1 MFLFIVSLSSFA
13 LVAVLSAGV
22 IRYGPRFGLLDTPV
36 ARSAHA
42 APKPL
47 GGGAALAAPYFLCVI
62 WFVASAA
69 ISESRL
75 AYLGCLVIVVLGFS
89 DDRWQLSSKVRLPV
103 QFIVSLGAVQAIGVD
118 SVDFG
123 LFSLSE
129 PLTLTLLA
137 VLSLVWLCNLTNFM
151 DGIDGIAASQL
162 LVTSLSCVVL
172 LVGLEAELGG
182 WLGDGLGDG
191 LGAGLGDGLGDGL
204 GGGLKAGLGAA
215 AGELGGHDVVMTLA
229 VVLAASAAGFLLWNW
244 SPASLFMGDAGS
256 GFIGFA
262 LGLLALE
269 SLVTQRMSVWSWVL
283 LLGVFIADT
292 AVTLLVRVIRGERWY
307 EGHSQHAYQIL
318 SRRLKSHPRVVGG
331 VILINI
337 FWLLP
342 LAWLAGILPH
352 YGVLFATIGL
362 APLLL
367 GCYRLGAGR
376 ADLVEA
382 PIQLN

>member
-1 MFLFIVSLSSFA
+1 MEAIDVMFLFIVSLSSFA

-36 ARSAHA
+36 ARSAHV

-69 ISESRL
+69 ISESAL
-75 AYLGCLVIVVLGFS
+75 AYLGCLFIVVLGFS

-103 QFIVSLGAVQAIGVD
+103 QFIVSVAAVRAIGVD

-123 LFSLSE
+123 FFSLSE
-129 PLTLTLLA
+129 PLTLSLLA

-172 LVGLEAELGG
+172 LVGL
-182 WLGDGLGDG
+182 D
-191 LGAGLGDGLGDGL
+191 
-204 GGGLKAGLGAA
+204 AA
-215 AGELGGHDVVMTLA
+215 AGESGEHDVVLTLS

-292 AVTLLVRVIRGERWY
+292 AVTLLVRIIRGERWY

-318 SRRLKSHPRVVGG
+318 SRRLNSHPRVVGG

-337 FWLLP
+337 CWLLP
-342 LAWLAGILPH
+342 LAWVAGILPH

-376 ADLVEA
+376 ADLGEA
-382 PIQLN
+382 AIQLN

>member
-1 MFLFIVSLSSFA
+1 MGAIDVMFLFIVSLSSFA

-36 ARSAHA
+36 ARSAHV

-69 ISESRL
+69 ISESAL
-75 AYLGCLVIVVLGFS
+75 AYLGCLFIVVLGFS

-103 QFIVSLGAVQAIGVD
+103 QFIVSVAAVRAIGVD

-123 LFSLSE
+123 FFSLSE
-129 PLTLTLLA
+129 PLTLSLLA

-172 LVGLEAELGG
+172 LVGL
-182 WLGDGLGDG
+182 D
-191 LGAGLGDGLGDGL
+191 
-204 GGGLKAGLGAA
+204 AA
-215 AGELGGHDVVMTLA
+215 AGESGEHDVVLTLS

-292 AVTLLVRVIRGERWY
+292 AVTLLVRIIRGERWY

-318 SRRLKSHPRVVGG
+318 SRRLNSHPRVVGG

-337 FWLLP
+337 CWLLP
-342 LAWLAGILPH
+342 LAWVAGILPH

-376 ADLVEA
+376 ADLGEA

>member
-1 MFLFIVSLSSFA
+1 MLLFIVSLSSFA

-22 IRYGPRFGLLDTPV
+22 IRYGPRLGLLDTPV
-36 ARSAHA
+36 ARSAHL

-69 ISESRL
+69 ISESVL
-75 AYLGCLVIVVLGFS
+75 AYLGCLFIVVLGFS

-103 QFIVSLGAVQAIGVD
+103 QFIVSVVAVRAIGVD

-123 LFSLSE
+123 FFSLSE
-129 PLTLTLLA
+129 PLVLTLLA
-137 VLSLVWLCNLTNFM
+137 VLSLVWLCNLANFM

-172 LVGLEAELGG
+172 LLWLEGG
-182 WLGDGLGDG
+182 VN
-191 LGAGLGDGLGDGL
+191 
-204 GGGLKAGLGAA
+204 AA
-215 AGELGGHDVVMTLA
+215 PDELGGHDVVLTLS

-292 AVTLLVRVIRGERWY
+292 AVTLLVRILRGERWY

-318 SRRLKSHPRVVGG
+318 SRHLKSQSRVVEG
-331 VILINI
+331 VICINI

-342 LAWLAGILPH
+342 LAWVAGIFPH
-352 YGVLFATIGL
+352 YGVLFVTIGL
-362 APLLL
+362 APLLF

-382 PIQLN
+382 PTQLN

>member
-1 MFLFIVSLSSFA
+1 MGAIDVMFLFIVSLSSFA

-36 ARSAHA
+36 ARSAHV

-69 ISESRL
+69 ISESAL
-75 AYLGCLVIVVLGFS
+75 AYLGCLFIVVLGFS

-103 QFIVSLGAVQAIGVD
+103 QFIVSLAAVRAIGVD

-123 LFSLSE
+123 FFSLSE
-129 PLTLTLLA
+129 PFTLSLLA

-172 LVGLEAELGG
+172 LVGL
-182 WLGDGLGDG
+182 D
-191 LGAGLGDGLGDGL
+191 
-204 GGGLKAGLGAA
+204 AA
-215 AGELGGHDVVMTLA
+215 AGESGEHDVVLTLS

-269 SLVTQRMSVWSWVL
+269 SLVTQRMAVWSWVL

-292 AVTLLVRVIRGERWY
+292 AVTLLVRIIRGERWY

-318 SRRLKSHPRVVGG
+318 SRRLNSHPRVVGG

-337 FWLLP
+337 CWLLP
-342 LAWLAGILPH
+342 LAWVAGILPH

-376 ADLVEA
+376 ADAGEA

>member
-1 MFLFIVSLSSFA
+1 MGAIDVMFLFIVSLSSFA

-36 ARSAHA
+36 ARSAHV

-69 ISESRL
+69 ISESAL
-75 AYLGCLVIVVLGFS
+75 AYLGCLFIVVLGFS

-103 QFIVSLGAVQAIGVD
+103 QFIVSLAAVRAIGVD

-123 LFSLSE
+123 FFSLSE
-129 PLTLTLLA
+129 PLTLSLLA

-172 LVGLEAELGG
+172 LVGL
-182 WLGDGLGDG
+182 D
-191 LGAGLGDGLGDGL
+191 
-204 GGGLKAGLGAA
+204 AA
-215 AGELGGHDVVMTLA
+215 AGESGEHDVVLTLS

-292 AVTLLVRVIRGERWY
+292 AVTLLVRIIRGERWY

-318 SRRLKSHPRVVGG
+318 SRRLNSHPRVVGG

-337 FWLLP
+337 CWLLP
-342 LAWLAGILPH
+342 LAWVAGILPH

-376 ADLVEA
+376 ADAGEA
-382 PIQLN
+382 PVQLN

>member
-1 MFLFIVSLSSFA
+1 MGAIDFMFLFIVSLSSLA

-36 ARSAHA
+36 ARSAHV

-69 ISESRL
+69 ISESAL
-75 AYLGCLVIVVLGFS
+75 AYLGCLFIVVLGFS

-103 QFIVSLGAVQAIGVD
+103 QFIVSVAAVRAIGVD

-123 LFSLSE
+123 FFSLSE
-129 PLTLTLLA
+129 SLTLSLLA

-172 LVGLEAELGG
+172 LVGLEGELEGV
-182 WLGDGLGDG
+182 LD
-191 LGAGLGDGLGDGL
+191 
-204 GGGLKAGLGAA
+204 AA
-215 AGELGGHDVVMTLA
+215 AGESGEHDVVLTLS

-292 AVTLLVRVIRGERWY
+292 AVTLLVRIIRGERWY

-318 SRRLKSHPRVVGG
+318 SRRLNSHPRVVGG

-337 FWLLP
+337 CWLLP
-342 LAWLAGILPH
+342 LAWVAGILPH

-376 ADLVEA
+376 ADLGEA
-382 PIQLN
+382 AIQLN

>member
-1 MFLFIVSLSSFA
+1 
-13 LVAVLSAGV
+13 
-22 IRYGPRFGLLDTPV
+22 
-36 ARSAHA
+36 
-42 APKPL
+42 
-47 GGGAALAAPYFLCVI
+47 VI

-69 ISESRL
+69 ISESAL
-75 AYLGCLVIVVLGFS
+75 AYLGCLFIVVLGFS

-103 QFIVSLGAVQAIGVD
+103 QFIVSLAAVRAIGVD

-123 LFSLSE
+123 FFSLSE
-129 PLTLTLLA
+129 PLTLSLLA

-172 LVGLEAELGG
+172 LVGL
-182 WLGDGLGDG
+182 D
-191 LGAGLGDGLGDGL
+191 
-204 GGGLKAGLGAA
+204 AA
-215 AGELGGHDVVMTLA
+215 AGESGEHDVVLTLS

-269 SLVTQRMSVWSWVL
+269 SLVTQRMAVWSWVL

-292 AVTLLVRVIRGERWY
+292 AVTLLVRIIRGERWY

-318 SRRLKSHPRVVGG
+318 SRRLNSHPRVVGG

-337 FWLLP
+337 CWLLP
-342 LAWLAGILPH
+342 LAWVAGILPH

-376 ADLVEA
+376 ADAGEA

>member
-1 MFLFIVSLSSFA
+1 MGAIDFMFLFIVSLSSFA

-36 ARSAHA
+36 ARSAHV

-62 WFVASAA
+62 WFVTSAA
-69 ISESRL
+69 ISESAL
-75 AYLGCLVIVVLGFS
+75 AYLGCLFIVVLGFS

-103 QFIVSLGAVQAIGVD
+103 QFIVSVAAVRAIGVD

-123 LFSLSE
+123 FFSLSE
-129 PLTLTLLA
+129 PLTLSLLA

-172 LVGLEAELGG
+172 LAGLE
-182 WLGDGLGDG
+182 
-191 LGAGLGDGLGDGL
+191 
-204 GGGLKAGLGAA
+204 GGLDAA
-215 AGELGGHDVVMTLA
+215 AGESGEHDVVLTLS
-229 VVLAASAAGFLLWNW
+229 VVLAASAASFLLWNW

-292 AVTLLVRVIRGERWY
+292 AVTILVRIIRGERWY

-318 SRRLKSHPRVVGG
+318 SRRLNSHPRVVGG

-337 FWLLP
+337 CWLLP
-342 LAWLAGILPH
+342 LAWVAGILPH

-376 ADLVEA
+376 ADLGEA

>member
-1 MFLFIVSLSSFA
+1 MACALSSFA

-36 ARSAHA
+36 ARSAHV

-69 ISESRL
+69 ISESAL
-75 AYLGCLVIVVLGFS
+75 AYLGCLFIVVLGFS

-103 QFIVSLGAVQAIGVD
+103 QFIVSLAAVRAIGVD

-123 LFSLSE
+123 FFSLSE
-129 PLTLTLLA
+129 PLTLSLLA

-172 LVGLEAELGG
+172 LVGL
-182 WLGDGLGDG
+182 D
-191 LGAGLGDGLGDGL
+191 
-204 GGGLKAGLGAA
+204 AA
-215 AGELGGHDVVMTLA
+215 AGESGEHDVVLTLS

-292 AVTLLVRVIRGERWY
+292 AVTLLVRIIRGERWY

-318 SRRLKSHPRVVGG
+318 SRRLNSHPRVVGG

-337 FWLLP
+337 CWLLP
-342 LAWLAGILPH
+342 LAWVAGILPH

-376 ADLVEA
+376 ADAGEA

>member
-1 MFLFIVSLSSFA
+1 MGAIDVMFLFIVSLSSFA

-36 ARSAHA
+36 ARSAHV

-69 ISESRL
+69 ISESAL
-75 AYLGCLVIVVLGFS
+75 AYLGCLFIVVLGFS

-103 QFIVSLGAVQAIGVD
+103 QFIVSVAAVRAIGVD

-123 LFSLSE
+123 FFSLSE
-129 PLTLTLLA
+129 PLTLSLLA

-172 LVGLEAELGG
+172 LVGL
-182 WLGDGLGDG
+182 D
-191 LGAGLGDGLGDGL
+191 
-204 GGGLKAGLGAA
+204 AA
-215 AGELGGHDVVMTLA
+215 AGESGEHDVVLTLS
-229 VVLAASAAGFLLWNW
+229 VVLAASAAGFIFWNW

-269 SLVTQRMSVWSWVL
+269 SLVTQRMAVWSWVL

-292 AVTLLVRVIRGERWY
+292 AVTLLVRIIRGERWY

-318 SRRLKSHPRVVGG
+318 SRRLNSHPRVVGG

-337 FWLLP
+337 CWLLP
-342 LAWLAGILPH
+342 LAWVAGILPH

-376 ADLVEA
+376 ADLGEA

>member
-1 MFLFIVSLSSFA
+1 MGAIDVMFLFIVSLSSFA

-36 ARSAHA
+36 ARSAHV

-47 GGGAALAAPYFLCVI
+47 GGGAAVAAPYFLCVI

-69 ISESRL
+69 ISESAL
-75 AYLGCLVIVVLGFS
+75 AYLGCLFIVVLGFS

-103 QFIVSLGAVQAIGVD
+103 QFIVSVAAVRAIGVD

-123 LFSLSE
+123 FFSLSE
-129 PLTLTLLA
+129 PLTLSLLA

-172 LVGLEAELGG
+172 LVGL
-182 WLGDGLGDG
+182 D
-191 LGAGLGDGLGDGL
+191 
-204 GGGLKAGLGAA
+204 AA
-215 AGELGGHDVVMTLA
+215 AGESGEHDVVLTLS

-292 AVTLLVRVIRGERWY
+292 AVTLLVRIIRGERWY

-318 SRRLKSHPRVVGG
+318 SRRLNSHPRVVGG

-337 FWLLP
+337 CWLLP
-342 LAWLAGILPH
+342 LAWVAGILPH

-376 ADLVEA
+376 ADLGEA

>member
-1 MFLFIVSLSSFA
+1 MGAIDVMFLFIVSLSSFA

-36 ARSAHA
+36 ARSAHV

-69 ISESRL
+69 ISESAL
-75 AYLGCLVIVVLGFS
+75 AYLGCLFIVVLGFS

-103 QFIVSLGAVQAIGVD
+103 QFIVSVAAVRAIGVD

-123 LFSLSE
+123 FFSLSE
-129 PLTLTLLA
+129 PLTLSLLA

-172 LVGLEAELGG
+172 LVGL
-182 WLGDGLGDG
+182 D
-191 LGAGLGDGLGDGL
+191 
-204 GGGLKAGLGAA
+204 AA
-215 AGELGGHDVVMTLA
+215 ADESGEHDVVLTLS

-269 SLVTQRMSVWSWVL
+269 SLVTQRMAVWSWVL

-292 AVTLLVRVIRGERWY
+292 AVTLLVRIIRGERWY

-318 SRRLKSHPRVVGG
+318 SRRLNSHSRVVGG

-337 FWLLP
+337 CWLLP
-342 LAWLAGILPH
+342 LAWVAGIFPH

-376 ADLVEA
+376 ADAGEA

>member
-36 ARSAHA
+36 ARSAHV

-69 ISESRL
+69 ISESAL
-75 AYLGCLVIVVLGFS
+75 AYLGCLFIVVLGFS

-182 WLGDGLGDG
+182 WLGDGLG
-191 LGAGLGDGLGDGL
+191 A
-204 GGGLKAGLGAA
+204 GLKAGLGAA

-292 AVTLLVRVIRGERWY
+292 AVTLLVRIIRGERWY

-318 SRRLKSHPRVVGG
+318 SRRLNSHPRVVGG

-337 FWLLP
+337 CWLLP
-342 LAWLAGILPH
+342 LAWVAGILPH

-376 ADLVEA
+376 ADAGEA

>member
-1 MFLFIVSLSSFA
+1 M
-13 LVAVLSAGV
+13 
-22 IRYGPRFGLLDTPV
+22 DTPV
-36 ARSAHA
+36 ARSAHV

-69 ISESRL
+69 ISESAL
-75 AYLGCLVIVVLGFS
+75 AYLGCLFIVVLGFS

-103 QFIVSLGAVQAIGVD
+103 QFIVSLAAVRAIGVD

-123 LFSLSE
+123 FFSLSE
-129 PLTLTLLA
+129 PLTLSLLA

-172 LVGLEAELGG
+172 LVGL
-182 WLGDGLGDG
+182 D
-191 LGAGLGDGLGDGL
+191 
-204 GGGLKAGLGAA
+204 AA
-215 AGELGGHDVVMTLA
+215 AGESGEHDVVLTLS

-292 AVTLLVRVIRGERWY
+292 AVTLLVRIIRGERWY

-318 SRRLKSHPRVVGG
+318 SRRLNSHPRVVGG

-337 FWLLP
+337 CWLLP
-342 LAWLAGILPH
+342 LAWVAGILPH

-376 ADLVEA
+376 ADAGEA

>member
-1 MFLFIVSLSSFA
+1 MGAIDVMFLFIVSLSSFA

-36 ARSAHA
+36 ARSAHV

-69 ISESRL
+69 ISESAL
-75 AYLGCLVIVVLGFS
+75 AYLGCLFIVVLGFS

-103 QFIVSLGAVQAIGVD
+103 QFIVSLAAVRAIGVD

-123 LFSLSE
+123 FFSLSE
-129 PLTLTLLA
+129 PLTLSLLA

-172 LVGLEAELGG
+172 LVGL
-182 WLGDGLGDG
+182 D
-191 LGAGLGDGLGDGL
+191 
-204 GGGLKAGLGAA
+204 AA
-215 AGELGGHDVVMTLA
+215 AGESGEHDVVLTLS

-292 AVTLLVRVIRGERWY
+292 AVTLLVRIIRGERWY

>member
-1 MFLFIVSLSSFA
+1 MGAIDVMFLFIVSLSSFA

-36 ARSAHA
+36 ARSAHV

-69 ISESRL
+69 ISESAL
-75 AYLGCLVIVVLGFS
+75 AYLGCLFIVVLGFS

-103 QFIVSLGAVQAIGVD
+103 QFIVSVAAVRAIGVD

-123 LFSLSE
+123 FFSLSE
-129 PLTLTLLA
+129 PFTLSLLA

-172 LVGLEAELGG
+172 LVGLE
-182 WLGDGLGDG
+182 DGLEGVLGSG
-191 LGAGLGDGLGDGL
+191 LEGVLGSGLD
-204 GGGLKAGLGAA
+204 AA
-215 AGELGGHDVVMTLA
+215 AGESGEHDVVLTLS

-292 AVTLLVRVIRGERWY
+292 AVTLLVRIIRGERWY

-318 SRRLKSHPRVVGG
+318 SRRLNSHPRVVGG

-337 FWLLP
+337 CWLLP
-342 LAWLAGILPH
+342 LAWVAGILPH

-376 ADLVEA
+376 ADAGEA

>member
-1 MFLFIVSLSSFA
+1 MEAIDVMFLFIVSLSSFA

-36 ARSAHA
+36 ARSAHV

-62 WFVASAA
+62 WFVASAV
-69 ISESRL
+69 ISESAL
-75 AYLGCLVIVVLGFS
+75 AYLGCLSIVVLGFS

-103 QFIVSLGAVQAIGVD
+103 QFIVSVTAVRAIGVD

-123 LFSLSE
+123 FFSLSE
-129 PLTLTLLA
+129 PLTLSLLA

-162 LVTSLSCVVL
+162 LVTSLSCVLL
-172 LVGLEAELGG
+172 LVAREG
-182 WLGDGLGDG
+182 
-191 LGAGLGDGLGDGL
+191 GL
-204 GGGLKAGLGAA
+204 GGGLDAA
-215 AGELGGHDVVMTLA
+215 VGKSGEYDVVLTLS

-292 AVTLLVRVIRGERWY
+292 AVTLLVRIIRGERWY

-318 SRRLKSHPRVVGG
+318 SRRLNSHPRVVRG

-337 FWLLP
+337 CWLLP
-342 LAWLAGILPH
+342 LAWVAGILPH
-352 YGVLFATIGL
+352 FGVLFATIGL

-376 ADLVEA
+376 ADAGEA

>member
-1 MFLFIVSLSSFA
+1 MGAIDFMFFFIVSLSSFA

-36 ARSAHA
+36 ARSAHV

-69 ISESRL
+69 ISESAL
-75 AYLGCLVIVVLGFS
+75 AYLGCLFIVVLGFS

-103 QFIVSLGAVQAIGVD
+103 QFIVSLAAVRAIGVD

-123 LFSLSE
+123 FFSLSE
-129 PLTLTLLA
+129 PLTLSLLA

-172 LVGLEAELGG
+172 LIGLE
-182 WLGDGLGDG
+182 
-191 LGAGLGDGLGDGL
+191 
-204 GGGLKAGLGAA
+204 GGLDAA
-215 AGELGGHDVVMTLA
+215 AGESGEHDVVLTLS

-269 SLVTQRMSVWSWVL
+269 SLVTQRMAVWSWVL

-292 AVTLLVRVIRGERWY
+292 AVTLLVRIIRGERWY

-318 SRRLKSHPRVVGG
+318 SRRLNSHPRVVGG

-337 FWLLP
+337 CWLLP
-342 LAWLAGILPH
+342 LAWVAGILPH

-376 ADLVEA
+376 ADAGEA
-382 PIQLN
+382 PIQLI

>member
-1 MFLFIVSLSSFA
+1 MGAIDVMFLFIVSLSSFA

-22 IRYGPRFGLLDTPV
+22 IRYGPGFGLLDTPV
-36 ARSAHA
+36 ARSAHV

-69 ISESRL
+69 ISESAL
-75 AYLGCLVIVVLGFS
+75 AYLGCLFIVVLGFS

-103 QFIVSLGAVQAIGVD
+103 QFIVSLAAVRAIGVD

-123 LFSLSE
+123 FFSLSE
-129 PLTLTLLA
+129 PLTLSLLA

-172 LVGLEAELGG
+172 LVGL
-182 WLGDGLGDG
+182 D
-191 LGAGLGDGLGDGL
+191 
-204 GGGLKAGLGAA
+204 AA
-215 AGELGGHDVVMTLA
+215 AGESGEHDVVLTLS

-292 AVTLLVRVIRGERWY
+292 AVTLLVRIIRGERWY

-318 SRRLKSHPRVVGG
+318 SRRLNSHPRVVGG

-337 FWLLP
+337 CWLLP
-342 LAWLAGILPH
+342 LAWVAGILPH

-376 ADLVEA
+376 ADAGEA

>member
-36 ARSAHA
+36 ARSAHV

-69 ISESRL
+69 ISESAL
-75 AYLGCLVIVVLGFS
+75 AYLGCLFIVVLGFS

-103 QFIVSLGAVQAIGVD
+103 QFIVSVAAVRAIGVD

-123 LFSLSE
+123 FFSLSE
-129 PLTLTLLA
+129 PLTLSLLA

-172 LVGLEAELGG
+172 LAGLE
-182 WLGDGLGDG
+182 
-191 LGAGLGDGLGDGL
+191 
-204 GGGLKAGLGAA
+204 GGLDAA
-215 AGELGGHDVVMTLA
+215 AGESGEHDVVLTLS

-292 AVTLLVRVIRGERWY
+292 AVTLLVRIIRGERWY

-318 SRRLKSHPRVVGG
+318 SRRLNSHPRVVGG

-337 FWLLP
+337 CWLLP
-342 LAWLAGILPH
+342 LAWVAGILPH

-376 ADLVEA
+376 ADLGEE

>member
-1 MFLFIVSLSSFA
+1 MGAIDVMFLFIVSLSSFA

-22 IRYGPRFGLLDTPV
+22 IRYGPRFGLLDSPV
-36 ARSAHA
+36 ARSAHV

-69 ISESRL
+69 ISESAL
-75 AYLGCLVIVVLGFS
+75 AYLGCLFIVVLGFS

-103 QFIVSLGAVQAIGVD
+103 QFIVSLAAVRAIGVD

-123 LFSLSE
+123 FFSLSE
-129 PLTLTLLA
+129 PLTLSLLA

-172 LVGLEAELGG
+172 LVGL
-182 WLGDGLGDG
+182 D
-191 LGAGLGDGLGDGL
+191 
-204 GGGLKAGLGAA
+204 AA
-215 AGELGGHDVVMTLA
+215 AGESGEHDVVLTLS

-269 SLVTQRMSVWSWVL
+269 SLVTQRMAVWSWVL

-292 AVTLLVRVIRGERWY
+292 AVTLLVRIIRGERWY

-318 SRRLKSHPRVVGG
+318 SRRLNSHPRVVGG

-337 FWLLP
+337 CWLLP
-342 LAWLAGILPH
+342 LAWVAGILPH

-376 ADLVEA
+376 ADAGEA

>member
-1 MFLFIVSLSSFA
+1 MGAIDVMFLFIVSLSSFA

-36 ARSAHA
+36 ARSAHV

-69 ISESRL
+69 ISESAL
-75 AYLGCLVIVVLGFS
+75 AYLGCLFIVVLGFS

-103 QFIVSLGAVQAIGVD
+103 QFIVSLAAVRAIGVD

-123 LFSLSE
+123 FFSLSE
-129 PLTLTLLA
+129 PLTLSLLA

-172 LVGLEAELGG
+172 LVGL
-182 WLGDGLGDG
+182 D
-191 LGAGLGDGLGDGL
+191 
-204 GGGLKAGLGAA
+204 AA
-215 AGELGGHDVVMTLA
+215 AGESGEHDVVLTLS

-269 SLVTQRMSVWSWVL
+269 SLVTQRMAVWSWVL

-292 AVTLLVRVIRGERWY
+292 AMTLLVRIIRGERWY

-318 SRRLKSHPRVVGG
+318 SRRLNSHPRVVGG

-337 FWLLP
+337 CWLLP
-342 LAWLAGILPH
+342 LAWVAGILPH

-376 ADLVEA
+376 ADLGEA

>member
-1 MFLFIVSLSSFA
+1 MGAIDVMFLFIVSLSSFA

-36 ARSAHA
+36 ARSAHV

-69 ISESRL
+69 ISESAL
-75 AYLGCLVIVVLGFS
+75 AYLGCLFIVVLGFS

-103 QFIVSLGAVQAIGVD
+103 QFIVSLAAVRAIGVD

-123 LFSLSE
+123 FFSLSE
-129 PLTLTLLA
+129 PLTLSLLA

-172 LVGLEAELGG
+172 LVGL
-182 WLGDGLGDG
+182 D
-191 LGAGLGDGLGDGL
+191 
-204 GGGLKAGLGAA
+204 AA
-215 AGELGGHDVVMTLA
+215 AGESGEHDVVLTLS

-292 AVTLLVRVIRGERWY
+292 AVTLLVRIIRGERWY

-318 SRRLKSHPRVVGG
+318 SRRLNSHPRVVWG

-337 FWLLP
+337 CWLLP
-342 LAWLAGILPH
+342 LAWVAGILPH

-376 ADLVEA
+376 ADAGEA

>member
-1 MFLFIVSLSSFA
+1 MGAIDVMFLFIVSLSSFA

-36 ARSAHA
+36 ARSAHV

-69 ISESRL
+69 ISESAL
-75 AYLGCLVIVVLGFS
+75 AYLGCLFIVVLGFS

-103 QFIVSLGAVQAIGVD
+103 QFIVSLAAVRAIGVD

-123 LFSLSE
+123 FFSLSE
-129 PLTLTLLA
+129 PLTLSLLA

-172 LVGLEAELGG
+172 LVGL
-182 WLGDGLGDG
+182 D
-191 LGAGLGDGLGDGL
+191 
-204 GGGLKAGLGAA
+204 AA
-215 AGELGGHDVVMTLA
+215 AGESGEHDVVLTLS

-292 AVTLLVRVIRGERWY
+292 AVTLLVRIIRGERWY

-318 SRRLKSHPRVVGG
+318 SRRLNSHPRVVGG

-337 FWLLP
+337 CWLLP
-342 LAWLAGILPH
+342 LAWVAGILPH

-376 ADLVEA
+376 ADAGEA
-382 PIQLN
+382 PIQPN

>member
-1 MFLFIVSLSSFA
+1 MGAIDVMFLFIVSLSSFA

-36 ARSAHA
+36 ARSAHV

-69 ISESRL
+69 ISESAL
-75 AYLGCLVIVVLGFS
+75 AYLGCLFIVVLGFS

-103 QFIVSLGAVQAIGVD
+103 QFIVSVAAVRAIGVD

-123 LFSLSE
+123 FFSLSE
-129 PLTLTLLA
+129 PLTLSLLA

-172 LVGLEAELGG
+172 LVGL
-182 WLGDGLGDG
+182 D
-191 LGAGLGDGLGDGL
+191 
-204 GGGLKAGLGAA
+204 AA
-215 AGELGGHDVVMTLA
+215 ADESGEHDVVLTLS

-292 AVTLLVRVIRGERWY
+292 AVTLLVRIIRGERWY

-318 SRRLKSHPRVVGG
+318 SRRLNSHPRVVGG

-337 FWLLP
+337 CWLLP
-342 LAWLAGILPH
+342 LAWVAGILPH

-376 ADLVEA
+376 ADAGEA

>member
-1 MFLFIVSLSSFA
+1 MGAIDVMFLFIVSLSSFA

-36 ARSAHA
+36 ARSAHV

-69 ISESRL
+69 ISESAL
-75 AYLGCLVIVVLGFS
+75 AYLGCLFIVVLGFS

-103 QFIVSLGAVQAIGVD
+103 QFIVSLAAVRAIGVD

-123 LFSLSE
+123 FFSLSE
-129 PLTLTLLA
+129 PLTLSLLA

-172 LVGLEAELGG
+172 LVGL
-182 WLGDGLGDG
+182 D
-191 LGAGLGDGLGDGL
+191 
-204 GGGLKAGLGAA
+204 AA
-215 AGELGGHDVVMTLA
+215 ADESGEHDVVLTLS
-229 VVLAASAAGFLLWNW
+229 VVLAASAAGFILWNW

-292 AVTLLVRVIRGERWY
+292 AVTLLVRIIRGERWY

-318 SRRLKSHPRVVGG
+318 SRRLNSHPRVVGG

-337 FWLLP
+337 CLLLP
-342 LAWLAGILPH
+342 LAWVAGILPH

-376 ADLVEA
+376 ADLGEA

>member
-36 ARSAHA
+36 ARSAHV

-69 ISESRL
+69 ISESAL
-75 AYLGCLVIVVLGFS
+75 AYLGCLFIVVLGFS

-103 QFIVSLGAVQAIGVD
+103 QFIVSLAAVRAIGVD

-123 LFSLSE
+123 FFSLSE
-129 PLTLTLLA
+129 PLTLSLLA

-172 LVGLEAELGG
+172 LVGL
-182 WLGDGLGDG
+182 D
-191 LGAGLGDGLGDGL
+191 
-204 GGGLKAGLGAA
+204 AA
-215 AGELGGHDVVMTLA
+215 AGESGEHDVVLTLS

-269 SLVTQRMSVWSWVL
+269 SLVTQRMAVWSWVL

-292 AVTLLVRVIRGERWY
+292 AVTLLVRIIRGERWY

-318 SRRLKSHPRVVGG
+318 SRRLNSHPRVVGG

-337 FWLLP
+337 CWLLP
-342 LAWLAGILPH
+342 LAWVAGILPH

-376 ADLVEA
+376 ADLGEA

>member
-1 MFLFIVSLSSFA
+1 MGAIDVMFLFIVSLSSFA

-36 ARSAHA
+36 ARSAHV

-62 WFVASAA
+62 WLVASAA
-69 ISESRL
+69 ISESAL
-75 AYLGCLVIVVLGFS
+75 AYLGCLFIVVLGFS

-103 QFIVSLGAVQAIGVD
+103 QFIVSLAAVRAIGVD

-123 LFSLSE
+123 FFSLSE
-129 PLTLTLLA
+129 PLTLSLLA

-172 LVGLEAELGG
+172 LVGL
-182 WLGDGLGDG
+182 D
-191 LGAGLGDGLGDGL
+191 
-204 GGGLKAGLGAA
+204 AA
-215 AGELGGHDVVMTLA
+215 AGESGEHDVVLTLS

-292 AVTLLVRVIRGERWY
+292 AVTLLVRIIRGERWY

-318 SRRLKSHPRVVGG
+318 SRRLNSHPRVVGG

-337 FWLLP
+337 CWLLP
-342 LAWLAGILPH
+342 LAWVAGILPH

-376 ADLVEA
+376 ADAGEA

>member
-1 MFLFIVSLSSFA
+1 MGAIDVMFLFIVSLSSFA

-36 ARSAHA
+36 ARSAHV

-69 ISESRL
+69 ISESAL
-75 AYLGCLVIVVLGFS
+75 AYLGCLFIVVLGFS
-89 DDRWQLSSKVRLPV
+89 DDRWQLSSKIRLPV
-103 QFIVSLGAVQAIGVD
+103 QFIVSVAAVRAIGVD

-123 LFSLSE
+123 FFSLSE
-129 PLTLTLLA
+129 PLTLSLLA

-172 LVGLEAELGG
+172 LAGLE
-182 WLGDGLGDG
+182 
-191 LGAGLGDGLGDGL
+191 
-204 GGGLKAGLGAA
+204 GGLDAA
-215 AGELGGHDVVMTLA
+215 AGESGEHDVVLTLS

-292 AVTLLVRVIRGERWY
+292 AVTLLVRIIRGERWY

-318 SRRLKSHPRVVGG
+318 SRRLNSHPRVVGG

-337 FWLLP
+337 CWLLP
-342 LAWLAGILPH
+342 LAWVAGILPH

-376 ADLVEA
+376 ADLGEE

>member
-1 MFLFIVSLSSFA
+1 MGAIDVMFLFIVSLSSFA

-36 ARSAHA
+36 ARSAHV

-69 ISESRL
+69 ISESAL
-75 AYLGCLVIVVLGFS
+75 AYLGCLFIVVLGFS

-103 QFIVSLGAVQAIGVD
+103 QFIVSLAAVRAIGVD

-123 LFSLSE
+123 FFSISE
-129 PLTLTLLA
+129 PLTLSLLA

-172 LVGLEAELGG
+172 LVGL
-182 WLGDGLGDG
+182 D
-191 LGAGLGDGLGDGL
+191 
-204 GGGLKAGLGAA
+204 AA
-215 AGELGGHDVVMTLA
+215 AGESGEHDVVLTLS

-292 AVTLLVRVIRGERWY
+292 AVTLLVRIIRGERWY

-318 SRRLKSHPRVVGG
+318 SRRLNSHPRVVGG

-337 FWLLP
+337 CWLLP
-342 LAWLAGILPH
+342 LAWVAGILPH

-376 ADLVEA
+376 ADAGEA
-382 PIQLN
+382 PVQLN

>member
-1 MFLFIVSLSSFA
+1 MGAIDFMFLFIVSLSSFA

-36 ARSAHA
+36 ARSAHV

-69 ISESRL
+69 ISESAL
-75 AYLGCLVIVVLGFS
+75 AYLGCLFIVVLGFS

-103 QFIVSLGAVQAIGVD
+103 QFIVSVAAVRAIGVD

-123 LFSLSE
+123 FFSLSE
-129 PLTLTLLA
+129 PFTLSLLA

-172 LVGLEAELGG
+172 LVGL
-182 WLGDGLGDG
+182 D
-191 LGAGLGDGLGDGL
+191 
-204 GGGLKAGLGAA
+204 AA
-215 AGELGGHDVVMTLA
+215 AGESGEHDVVLTLS

-292 AVTLLVRVIRGERWY
+292 AVTLLVRIIRGERWY

-318 SRRLKSHPRVVGG
+318 SRRLNSHPRVVGG

-337 FWLLP
+337 CWLLP
-342 LAWLAGILPH
+342 LAWVAGIFPH

-376 ADLVEA
+376 ADAGEA

>member
-36 ARSAHA
+36 ARSAHV

-69 ISESRL
+69 ISESAL
-75 AYLGCLVIVVLGFS
+75 AYLGCLFIVVLGFS

-103 QFIVSLGAVQAIGVD
+103 QFIVSLAAVRAIGVD

-123 LFSLSE
+123 FFSLSE
-129 PLTLTLLA
+129 PLTLSLLA

-172 LVGLEAELGG
+172 LVGL
-182 WLGDGLGDG
+182 D
-191 LGAGLGDGLGDGL
+191 
-204 GGGLKAGLGAA
+204 AA
-215 AGELGGHDVVMTLA
+215 AGESGEHDVVLTLS

-269 SLVTQRMSVWSWVL
+269 SLVTQRMAVWSWVL

-292 AVTLLVRVIRGERWY
+292 AVTLLVRIIRGERWY

-318 SRRLKSHPRVVGG
+318 SRRLNSHPRVVGG

-337 FWLLP
+337 CWLLP
-342 LAWLAGILPH
+342 LAWVAGILPH

-376 ADLVEA
+376 ADAGEA

>member
-1 MFLFIVSLSSFA
+1 MGAIDVMFLFIVSLSSFA

-36 ARSAHA
+36 ARSAHV

-69 ISESRL
+69 ISESAL
-75 AYLGCLVIVVLGFS
+75 AYLGCLFIVVLGFS

-103 QFIVSLGAVQAIGVD
+103 QFIVSVAAVRAIGVD

-123 LFSLSE
+123 FFSLSE
-129 PLTLTLLA
+129 PLTLSLLA

-172 LVGLEAELGG
+172 LVGL
-182 WLGDGLGDG
+182 D
-191 LGAGLGDGLGDGL
+191 
-204 GGGLKAGLGAA
+204 AA
-215 AGELGGHDVVMTLA
+215 AGESGEHDVVLTLS

-262 LGLLALE
+262 LGLMALE

-292 AVTLLVRVIRGERWY
+292 AVTLLVRIIRGERWY

-318 SRRLKSHPRVVGG
+318 SRRLNSHPRVVGG

-337 FWLLP
+337 CWLLP
-342 LAWLAGILPH
+342 LAWVAGILPH

-376 ADLVEA
+376 ADAGEA

>member
-1 MFLFIVSLSSFA
+1 MGAIDFMFLFIVSLSSFA

-36 ARSAHA
+36 ARSAHV

-69 ISESRL
+69 ISESAL
-75 AYLGCLVIVVLGFS
+75 AYLGCLFIVVLGFS
-89 DDRWQLSSKVRLPV
+89 DDRWQLSSKIRLPV
-103 QFIVSLGAVQAIGVD
+103 QFIVSVAAVRAIGVD

-123 LFSLSE
+123 FFSLSE
-129 PLTLTLLA
+129 PFTLSLLA

-172 LVGLEAELGG
+172 LVGL
-182 WLGDGLGDG
+182 D
-191 LGAGLGDGLGDGL
+191 
-204 GGGLKAGLGAA
+204 AA
-215 AGELGGHDVVMTLA
+215 AGESGEHDVVLTLS

-292 AVTLLVRVIRGERWY
+292 AVTLLVRIIRGERWY

-318 SRRLKSHPRVVGG
+318 SRRLNSHPRVVGG

-337 FWLLP
+337 CWLLP
-342 LAWLAGILPH
+342 LAWVAGILPH

-376 ADLVEA
+376 ADLGEA

>member
-1 MFLFIVSLSSFA
+1 MGAIDVMFLFIVSLSSFA

-36 ARSAHA
+36 ARSAHV

-69 ISESRL
+69 ISESAL
-75 AYLGCLVIVVLGFS
+75 AYLGCLFIVVLGFS

-103 QFIVSLGAVQAIGVD
+103 QFIVSLAAVRAIGVD

-123 LFSLSE
+123 FFSLSE
-129 PLTLTLLA
+129 PLTLSLLA

-172 LVGLEAELGG
+172 LVGL
-182 WLGDGLGDG
+182 DV
-191 LGAGLGDGLGDGL
+191 
-204 GGGLKAGLGAA
+204 A
-215 AGELGGHDVVMTLA
+215 AGESGEHAVVLTLS

-269 SLVTQRMSVWSWVL
+269 SLVTQRMAVWSWVL

-292 AVTLLVRVIRGERWY
+292 AVTLLVRIIRGERWY

-318 SRRLKSHPRVVGG
+318 SRRLNSHPRVVGG

-337 FWLLP
+337 CWLLP
-342 LAWLAGILPH
+342 LAWVAGILPH

-376 ADLVEA
+376 ADAGEA
-382 PIQLN
+382 PNQLN

>member
-1 MFLFIVSLSSFA
+1 MGAIDVMFLFIVSLSSFA

-36 ARSAHA
+36 ARSAHV

-69 ISESRL
+69 ISESAL
-75 AYLGCLVIVVLGFS
+75 AYLGCLFIVVLGFS

-103 QFIVSLGAVQAIGVD
+103 QFIVSLAAVRAIGVD

-123 LFSLSE
+123 FFSLSE
-129 PLTLTLLA
+129 PLTLSLLA

-172 LVGLEAELGG
+172 LVGL
-182 WLGDGLGDG
+182 D
-191 LGAGLGDGLGDGL
+191 
-204 GGGLKAGLGAA
+204 AA
-215 AGELGGHDVVMTLA
+215 AGESGEHDVVLTLS

-292 AVTLLVRVIRGERWY
+292 AVTLLVRIIRGERWY

-318 SRRLKSHPRVVGG
+318 SRRLNSHPRVVEG

-337 FWLLP
+337 CWLLP
-342 LAWLAGILPH
+342 LAWVAGILPH

-376 ADLVEA
+376 ADAGEA

>member
-36 ARSAHA
+36 ARSAHV

-69 ISESRL
+69 ISESAL
-75 AYLGCLVIVVLGFS
+75 AYLGCLFIVVLGFS

-103 QFIVSLGAVQAIGVD
+103 QFIVSVAAVRAIGVD

-123 LFSLSE
+123 FFSLSE
-129 PLTLTLLA
+129 PLTLSLLA

-172 LVGLEAELGG
+172 LVGL
-182 WLGDGLGDG
+182 D
-191 LGAGLGDGLGDGL
+191 
-204 GGGLKAGLGAA
+204 AA
-215 AGELGGHDVVMTLA
+215 AGESGEHDVVLTLS

-292 AVTLLVRVIRGERWY
+292 AVTLLVRIIRGERWY

-318 SRRLKSHPRVVGG
+318 SRRLNSHPRVVGG

-337 FWLLP
+337 CWLLP
-342 LAWLAGILPH
+342 LAWVAGILPH

-376 ADLVEA
+376 ADAGEA